1 MTRQKKLMFLAGMF
15 TLLGIYGCVEEK
27 QECDPADFKP
37 ICMDDSTQLRCGING
52 MLYYQKC
59 ADGCETS
66 TYSICH
72 GENFCLDSCP
82 AGQYCDYDRCV
93 DYTRPSTTNCTVDGC
108 PSGFTCTANT
118 GICNPAQITPDTSCN
133 KTGCPAGQI
142 CNTLSGLCELPPAEP
157 CYKEGV
163 GCPSGQTCDPISGTC
178 AVSTDKDCT
187 KTGCPSGQ
195 TCDPVTHQ
203 CTPES
208 LEDCATAGCPNGQ
221 TCNAATGKCEKPVI
235 ACDPACDP
243 ETQYCDTSVGE
254 CKTRPVIPPGGDAPD
269 EVQCGTL
276 EIADTANTCEK
287 TGSGSTIILRGDV
300 LGLDKTYKGGM
311 VAIVDGKIDYVG
323 CGDDY
328 NAANATVITC
338 PEAVITPGF
347 INGHEHLTYSNSVPG
362 KWGDERFDHRYDW
375 RKGANN
381 HTKVPGPQTD
391 DNEVVEL
398 RSIMGGTTSIF
409 GSGSRS
415 GLARNIDQQALD
427 GVKSVYQTFPLGDS
441 GKNYASVS
449 SCSDYEY
456 HKSVTNFDDSCPYG
470 PHIAEGINQGAL
482 NELLCLNGQGIDGK
496 GTGAKDIFKPNT
508 AIIHGIAATPDIID
522 NMAQHNV
529 KLIWS
534 PRTNVSLYGDTAQAP
549 LFDMLGVTVGLGTDW
564 IYSGSANML
573 RELACVDYLN
583 KNHYNSYFSDYQIWK
598 MPTYNNA
605 VAFGLENSIGQI
617 KVGLHA
623 DLMIVKAYPTRT
635 NHRAVIDAENKD
647 ITLVMIDGKFLYGD
661 ANIMDKGDAFD
672 GCGVPK
678 KVNVNA
684 NGGSYS
690 LAAIE
695 AANKYKLVFCNAK
708 DLADEPTCVPKRTR
722 QADTS
727 DQQTTMYDANAS
739 AADDRD
745 GDGIPDSADNCPDM
759 FNPVRPQYT
768 DRKQAD
774 YDNDGLGDICD
785 FYPTCAAND
794 DTCPKHVDPNDRDND
809 GIENL
814 KDNCPDDANADQAD
828 ADSDGIGDVCDTCDD
843 RYDKDGDTIAD
854 NCDACPD
861 DGNNEDGLGCSLQM
875 TTIPAIRSAF
885 IADTLPTGLIKTQG
899 VVTAVANK
907 FDGSSLTG
915 FFIQDQTEPA
925 GVFVY
930 SSTEAAKVKAGDLVE
945 VRGTLDPYFS
955 LVEIKPTNVTVL
967 SSDHAIAPKVL
978 TAAETTAN
986 TTADSGKNIY
996 DSVLVTVNALTVN
1009 SYDESI
1015 KNGASYVCTD
1025 ANSTTAYIDDYVL
1038 GTEALNKLVEVG
1050 ATYDVTGIL
1059 VYDYQRSKIAPR
1071 NADDL
1076 FAGFG
1081 IKAINAP
1088 TAAEWNAPVEITIQ
1102 LNGEAA
1108 EDGSIALS
1116 YKNSAGAPPESCE
1129 FKKGDASCTVSSII
1143 MPASG
1148 SLIVT
1153 AAYDGREVT
1162 TTILG
1167 YDGSISLAVSELEI
1181 LTSESLGA
1189 CPENAPCEL
1198 PAGSKFQVRAALTRP
1213 NAQPTDLTIVAD
1225 DAFFKDAPLNATI
1238 PAGETEITFNMAVK
1252 SDVTPDTTATIG
1264 VELSSVYAESQTC
1277 SMKATIKA
1285 TESKSEK
1292 VTETFT
1298 GITSSNKTSY
1308 LDGTYTNEETGITW
1322 TYTKGRIGLDA
1333 YAIDGDG
1340 IMFNKSAKGGGT
1352 LETTLESG
1360 IASLTLQA
1368 RKAFTKADKRSLKVS
1383 ANGTEL
1389 CTFDLADNDTIQTM
1403 PACQINL
1410 SGNVKLL
1417 IEQSGPQTTI
1427 DNIEWTTNP

>member
-1 MTRQKKLMFLAGMF
+1 MTRKKKLLFLAGMF
-15 TLLGIYGCVEEK
+15 TVLGLCGCEEVK
-27 QECDPADFKP
+27 TECTPESFIPVCLDNA
-37 ICMDDSTQLRCGING
+37 TQLRCGVNG
-52 MLYYQKC
+52 RLYYQKC
-59 ADGCETS
+59 ADSCETTS
-66 TYSICH
+66 TKSICH
-72 GENFCLDSCP
+72 GENFCAQSCP
-82 AGQYCDYDRCV
+82 EGLYCDYDQCV
-93 DYTRPSTTNCTVDGC
+93 SRSKPHTSNCTVDGC
-108 PSGFTCTANT
+108 PSGYTCN
-118 GICNPAQITPDTSCN
+118 
-133 KTGCPAGQI
+133 
-142 CNTLSGLCELPPAEP
+142 LS
-157 CYKEGV
+157 
-163 GCPSGQTCDPISGTC
+163 TNICDPIEITPETSC
-178 AVSTDKDCT
+178 V
-187 KTGCPSGQ
+187 KTGCPSSQVCNTNTGLCVPPPSESC
-195 TCDPVTHQ
+195 TTTGCPSGEICDAVSGL
-203 CTPES
+203 CNAS
-208 LEDCATAGCPNGQ
+208 GEDCTVTGCPNGQ
-221 TCNAATGKCEKPVI
+221 TCNATTGKCDKPAI

-243 ETQYCDTSVGE
+243 ETEYCDTTVGE
-254 CKTRPVIPPGGDAPD
+254 CKTRPVIPPGVDAPD
-269 EVQCGTL
+269 EIQCGTL
-276 EIADTANTCEK
+276 EITDTANTCEK

-328 NAANATVITC
+328 NTANATVITC

-347 INGHEHLTYSNSVPG
+347 INGHEHLTYSNGVPG

-375 RKGANN
+375 RKGVNG
-381 HTKVPGPQTD
+381 HKKVPGPSTN

-409 GSGSRS
+409 GSGSVS
-415 GLARNIDQQALD
+415 GLARNLDKQALD

-441 GKNYASVS
+441 GDNENYITKS
-449 SCSDYEY
+449 SCSDYKY
-456 HKSVTNFDDSCPYG
+456 HSSVTNFDDSCPYG
-470 PHIAEGINQGAL
+470 PHIAEGINQGAV

-496 GTGAKDIFKPNT
+496 GTDAKDIFKPNT

-522 NMAQHNV
+522 HMAQNHV

-672 GCGVPK
+672 GCGVAK

-695 AANKYKLVFCNAK
+695 AANKYKLVFCKAE

-722 QADTS
+722 KADTS
-727 DQQTTMYDANAS
+727 DQQTTLYDASAS

-809 GIENL
+809 GIANL
-814 KDNCPDDANADQAD
+814 KDNCPNDANADQAD

-899 VVTAVANK
+899 VVTAIANK

-945 VRGTLDPYFS
+945 VRGNLDPYFS
-955 LVEIKPTNVTVL
+955 LVEIKPTHVTVL
-967 SSDHAIAPKVL
+967 SSGHTIAPKVL
-978 TAAETTAN
+978 TAAETTADSN
-986 TTADSGKNIY
+986 ADGSKNVY

-1071 NADDL
+1071 SADDL

-1088 TAAEWNAPVEITIQ
+1088 AAAEWNAPVEVTIQ
-1102 LNGEAA
+1102 LNGEAP
-1108 EDGSIALS
+1108 EDGAIALS
-1116 YKNSAGAPPESCE
+1116 YNTSDALPTSCE
-1129 FKKGDASCTVSSII
+1129 FKKGDAFCTVSSIV
-1143 MPASG
+1143 MPTSG
-1148 SLIVT
+1148 SLVIT

-1162 TTILG
+1162 TTIVG
-1167 YDGSISLAVSELEI
+1167 YDGSYLLAVGELEI

-1238 PAGETEITFNMAVK
+1238 PAGDTEITFNMAVK

-1292 VTETFT
+1292 ITETFT

-1340 IMFNKSAKGGGT
+1340 IMFNKSAKDGGT

-1389 CTFDLADNDTIQTM
+1389 CTFELEDNETIQNM
-1403 PACQINL
+1403 PPCQINL

-1417 IEQSGPQTTI
+1417 IEQFGPQTTI

>member
-1 MTRQKKLMFLAGMF
+1 MTRQKKLMFLAGMISI
-15 TLLGIYGCVEEK
+15 LGIYGCAEEK
-27 QECDPADFKP
+27 SECDPATFPP
-37 ICMDDSTQLRCGING
+37 ICMDDATQLRCGVNG

-59 ADGCETS
+59 AEGCETS
-66 TYSICH
+66 ATQSICH
-72 GENFCLDSCP
+72 GENFCEESCP
-82 AGQYCDYDRCV
+82 AGQYCDYDHCV
-93 DYTRPSTTNCTVDGC
+93 AFERPTTTTCAVDGC
-108 PSGFTCTANT
+108 PSGFTCNVGS
-118 GICNPAQITPDTSCN
+118 GICDPVTITPETSCV
-133 KTGCPAGQI
+133 T
-142 CNTLSGLCELPPAEP
+142 
-157 CYKEGV
+157 
-163 GCPSGQTCDPISGTC
+163 
-178 AVSTDKDCT
+178 
-187 KTGCPSGQ
+187 TGCPSGQ
-195 TCDPVTHQ
+195 SCDAASGLCKPNI
-203 CTPES
+203 TPE
-208 LEDCATAGCPNGQ
+208 DCTTTGCPNGQ
-221 TCNAATGKCEKPVI
+221 TCNATTGKCEKPVI
-235 ACDPACDP
+235 ACDPACNPDT
-243 ETQYCDTSVGE
+243 EYCDTTVGE
-254 CKTRPVIPPGGDAPD
+254 CKTRPVVNPGDDAPD
-269 EVQCGTL
+269 EIQCGTL
-276 EIADTANTCEK
+276 EITDTANTCEK
-287 TGSGSTIILRGDV
+287 SGSGSTLILRGDV

-328 NAANATVITC
+328 NTTNATVITC
-338 PEAVITPGF
+338 PEAVISPSF

-362 KWGDERFDHRYDW
+362 VWGDERFDHRYDW
-375 RKGANN
+375 RKGANG
-381 HTKVPGPQTD
+381 HTKVPGGQTD

-398 RSIMGGTTSIF
+398 RAIMGGTTSIF
-409 GSGSRS
+409 GSGSRT

-441 GKNYASVS
+441 SKNYTSVS
-449 SCSDYEY
+449 ACTDYTY
-456 HKSVTNFDDSCPYG
+456 HKSVTEFDDSCPYG

-496 GTGAKDIFKPNT
+496 GTGAKNIFKPNT
-508 AIIHGIAATPDIID
+508 AIIHGIAATPDLID
-522 NMAQHNV
+522 NMAQNNV

-617 KVGLHA
+617 KKGLHA

-635 NHRAVIDAENKD
+635 NHRAVIDAENQD

-661 ANIMDKGDAFD
+661 ANLMDKGDDFD
-672 GCGVPK
+672 ACGSAK

-695 AANKYKLVFCNAK
+695 AANKYKLVFCNAE
-708 DLADEPTCVPKRTR
+708 DLKAEPTCVPKRTR
-722 QADTS
+722 KQDTE
-727 DQQTTMYDANAS
+727 DIQTTVYDANVS
-739 AADDRD
+739 NADDRD

-794 DTCPKHVDPNDRDND
+794 DTCPKHVNPNDRDND

-828 ADSDGIGDVCDTCDD
+828 ADSDGIGDVCDKCDD
-843 RYDKDGDTIAD
+843 RYDKDSDTIAD

-875 TTIPAIRSAF
+875 TTIPAIRNAF
-885 IADTLPTGLIKTQG
+885 IEDTLPTGLIKTQG
-899 VVTAVANK
+899 VVTAIANK
-907 FDGSSLTG
+907 FDASTLTG

-930 SSTEAAKVKAGDLVE
+930 SATDAQKVKLGDLVE
-945 VRGTLDPYFS
+945 VRGNLDPYFS
-955 LVEIKPTNVTVL
+955 LVEIKPTAVTIL
-967 SSDHAIAPKVL
+967 SSGHEIAPKVL

-986 TTADSGKNIY
+986 TDAEGSKNIY
-996 DSVLVTVNALTVN
+996 DSVLVTVNALTVA

-1015 KNGASYVCTD
+1015 KNGAAYVCTD

-1038 GTEALNKLVEVG
+1038 GTDALNELIEIG

-1059 VYDYQRSKIAPR
+1059 VYDYTRSKIAPR
-1071 NADDL
+1071 SADDL

-1081 IKAINAP
+1081 IKAIHAP
-1088 TAAEWNAPVEITIQ
+1088 TAAEWGAKVDVEIVM
-1102 LNGEAA
+1102 NSEAA
-1108 EDGSIALS
+1108 EDTLIEIS
-1116 YKNSAGAPPESCE
+1116 YKNGPDGNPATCNLAKGSAT
-1129 FKKGDASCTVSSII
+1129 CTLQDVT

-1148 SLIVT
+1148 SLVVSAI
-1153 AAYDGREVT
+1153 YEGREVSA
-1162 TTILG
+1162 TIIG
-1167 YDGSISLAVSELEI
+1167 YDGAVELGISELEI
-1181 LTSESLGA
+1181 IAAESLGA
-1189 CPENAPCEL
+1189 CPANAPCEIS
-1198 PAGSKFQVRAALTRP
+1198 AGAKFQVRAALTRP
-1213 NAQPTDLTIVAD
+1213 NDKDTQLTIVAD
-1225 DAFFKDAPLNATI
+1225 DAFFKDAPAEATI
-1238 PAGETEITFNMAVK
+1238 LAGELDVTFNMAVK
-1252 SDVTPDTTATIG
+1252 SEVRTGATATIG
-1264 VELSSVYAESQTC
+1264 VELSDIYASTQTC
-1277 SMKATIKA
+1277 ATAATIQA
-1285 TESKSEK
+1285 AESKSET
-1292 VTETFT
+1292 VSENFT
-1298 GITSSNKTSY
+1298 GITSSNKSSY
-1308 LDGTYTNEETGITW
+1308 LDGTFTNAETGITW

-1333 YAIDGDG
+1333 YAIEDDG
-1340 IMFNKSAKGGGT
+1340 IMFNQAAKGGGT
-1352 LETTLESG
+1352 LETNLESG
-1360 IASLTLQA
+1360 IGTIKLQA
-1368 RKAFTKADKRSLKVS
+1368 RKAFTKADTRTIKIS
-1383 ANGTEL
+1383 ANGEQK
-1389 CTFDLADNDTIQTM
+1389 CTFTLEDNDTIQTM
-1403 PACQINL
+1403 PECQIGLN
-1410 SGNVKLL
+1410 GEVTLL